1 MTPENDIK
9 TIDWGRA
16 TIGGLILLVGAV
28 MLVDVQLDFMGYRI
42 GDLWPLIVIGVG
54 IARLS
59 GAETVRGQRRG
70 LLMVLI
76 GVWLLVASLGLW
88 GLHFGNSWP
97 LAVIAVGVA
106 TLLRPDRDSRHSGYW
121 LVGAGMILLLLE
133 LQLLNLT
140 WSTAWPLFIILAG
153 GSMIWRSVRGDRRDS
168 RGDSDQDSIQG
179 ETHDLR

>member
-9 TIDWGRA
+9 TIAWGQA
-16 TIGGLILLVGAV
+16 TVGGLILFVGAV
-28 MLVDVQLDFMGYRI
+28 MLLDVRLDFMGYPI
-42 GDLWPLIVIGVG
+42 GDLWPLIVVGIG

-59 GAETVRGQRRG
+59 GAETQRGQRKG

-76 GVWLLVASLGLW
+76 GIWLLIASLGLW

-121 LVGAGMILLLLE
+121 MVGVGLIFLVPE
-133 LQLLNLT
+133 LQLLGLT
-140 WSTAWPLFIILAG
+140 WDTAWPLFIILAG
-153 GSMIWRSVRGDRRDS
+153 GSMIWKSVRGNRRNS
-168 RGDSDQDSIQG
+168 RIDGEQDLTQGDS
-179 ETHDLR
+179 HDFR